1 MWGLDMRFLSLAFI
15 SLFFAVSI
23 AVAAPPPT
31 AAAPASQAA
40 TAVALQP
47 APGAG
52 EVQPFGVELF
62 QGNFAKSVFDEQ
74 DPSYVIMPGDRVV
87 VRIWGARTLD
97 GVFEV
102 DAKGYLFL
110 PELGPVKVAG
120 LKQSQLTEVVSKKI
134 SSIYF
139 RNVDIYVDLISAQ
152 PVAVYVT
159 GFVRKPGRYA
169 GGPTESILYYLDMAG
184 GIDSE
189 RGSYRDIRVQR
200 DDKLLALIDLYP
212 FILNGNLPRPRLQ
225 EGDVI
230 IVGERG
236 AGIIAQGQVRHQAR
250 FEFPTNAM
258 PRGYE
263 LAKFAIP
270 LNTASHT
277 SIVGSRN
284 GAPFNTYLSLAD
296 FNGAHLLDGDTVE
309 FHADTP
315 RDTIMVSVSGA
326 IVGASR
332 YPVRKDTR
340 LKSLLPLIAV
350 EPELA
355 NLEGIH
361 IRRRSVAA
369 RQKKSL
375 DEALTRLEYTA
386 LTATSQSVDEANI
399 RVREAELIAQFV
411 AKAKSAQPDGTMV
424 IGRDGQIND
433 LYLEDGDIIIVP
445 FKNDMVTISGEVL
458 IPQTII
464 YQTDL
469 DADDYITRA
478 GGFSDRANE
487 SNLLLIKPNGEILAA
502 NEAQIAAGDQ
512 LLVLPRFETKNLQL
526 LKDITQILYQ
536 IAVATRAVWNL

>member
-1 MWGLDMRFLSLAFI
+1 MRFLSLAF
-15 SLFFAVSI
+15 LLLVLANF
-23 AVAAPPPT
+23 AVAAPPAIVT
-31 AAAPASQAA
+31 APAP
-40 TAVALQP
+40 QP
-47 APGAG
+47 ATGLTAPTPAASE

-74 DPSYVIMPGDRVV
+74 DPGYVIMPGDRVA

-102 DAKGYLFL
+102 DAKGFLFL

-120 LKQSQLTEVVSKKI
+120 LKQSQLTEAVTKKI
-134 SSIYF
+134 SSVYF
-139 RNVDIYVDLISAQ
+139 RNVEVYVDLISAQ

-184 GIDSE
+184 GIDPD
-189 RGSYRDIRVQR
+189 RGSYRDIRIQR
-200 DDKLLALIDLYP
+200 DDKLLVLADLYP

-236 AGIIAQGQVRHQAR
+236 AGIIAQGQVRNQAR
-250 FEFPTNAM
+250 FEFPVNAM

-263 LAKFAIP
+263 LTKFAIP

-277 SIVGSRN
+277 SIIGTRN
-284 GAPFNTYLSLAD
+284 GAPFNTYLSLTD
-296 FNGAHLLDGDTVE
+296 FNGAHLQDGDTVE

-332 YPVRKDTR
+332 YPVKKDTR
-340 LKSLLPLIAV
+340 LKSLLPQIAV

-361 IRRRSVAA
+361 IKRRSVAT
-369 RQKKSL
+369 RQKKAL
-375 DEALTRLEYTA
+375 DDALTRLEYTA

-411 AKAKSAQPDGTMV
+411 AKAKNAQPDGTMV

-433 LYLEDGDIIIVP
+433 LYLEDGDTIIVP
-445 FKNDMVTISGEVL
+445 FKNDMITISGEVL

-464 YQTDL
+464 YQPDL
-469 DADDYITRA
+469 DVDDYITRA
-478 GGFSDRANE
+478 GGFSDRANT
-487 SNLLLIKPNGEILAA
+487 SNLLLVKPNGEILAA
-502 NEAQIAAGDQ
+502 NDAQIAAGDQ

-536 IAVATRAVWNL
+536 IAIATRAVWNL